1 MEQHRAKTKL
11 QKRARTWIKPSDTG
25 SKPVSISFWCQIL
38 AIILINFHI
47 CTKKKKSWSI
57 FRTNNTNTF
66 LVVMTYD
73 YFRVFIKLNRIK
85 YMEANCSSWWS
96 YNLETRENGETIS
109 FFYETRDTI
118 SYHTWKSV
126 SWYTVVYYMRF
137 LMKQPAWKIL
147 ILRQVQALAERI
159 NEHLLAF

>member
-47 CTKKKKSWSI
+47 CTKKKKKSWSI

-66 LVVMTYD
+66 LVVMTSD

-96 YNLETRENGETIS
+96 YNLKHEKMEKLFH
-109 FFYETRDTI
+109 FF
-118 SYHTWKSV
+118 
-126 SWYTVVYYMRF
+126 
-137 LMKQPAWKIL
+137 MKQETLFHIIPEKVYPGIPWYIRWGFWWNNL
-147 ILRQVQALAERI
+147 HERY
-159 NEHLLAF
+159 

>member
-1 MEQHRAKTKL
+1 MNQTIWYWK
-11 QKRARTWIKPSDTG
+11 QARINLVLMPDISDNLDQF
-25 SKPVSISFWCQIL
+25 SHLHQ
-38 AIILINFHI
+38 
-47 CTKKKKSWSI
+47 KKKKSWSI